1 MHKIDCPQ
9 FFLVDLKKHTGCI
22 HSKCI
27 VVLSKTKKMSWS
39 AIFRNNRTE
48 ELTGTKKQ
56 DLKTKVS
63 YFSNPICKIVNKFQ
77 PSMFDPL

>member
-1 MHKIDCPQ
+1 MMTLFSEKVLISNRCISG
-9 FFLVDLKKHTGCI
+9 FMSNSIKKSWTD
-22 HSKCI
+22 S
-27 VVLSKTKKMSWS
+27 TK
-39 AIFRNNRTE
+39 